1 MSCSA
6 TEYFL
11 RQCVISTDPED
22 RLFPFA
28 LSLVGAD
35 HMVWASDFPHPDAI
49 FPTAVDAF
57 LETAGDLDLREVL
70 WDTPLA
76 FYRLESRF
84 GTLTPVL
91 KEE

>member
-11 RQCVISTDPED
+11 RQCIISTDPED
-22 RLFPFA
+22 RLFPST
-28 LSLVGAD
+28 LSVIGAD

-57 LETAGDLDLREVL
+57 LETAGDLDMREVL

-76 FYRLESRF
+76 FYRLASRF
-84 GTLTPVL
+84 GPLEAAFR
-91 KEE
+91 EE